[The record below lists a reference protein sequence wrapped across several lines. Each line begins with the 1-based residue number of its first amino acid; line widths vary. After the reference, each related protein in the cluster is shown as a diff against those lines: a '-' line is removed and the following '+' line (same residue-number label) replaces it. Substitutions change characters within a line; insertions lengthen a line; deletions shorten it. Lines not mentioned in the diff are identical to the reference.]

1 MSKDRGQLALVLHS
15 HMPYVEGFG
24 TWPGG
29 EEWLWEAWAD
39 CYARLFDVIEGQP
52 VTLSLTPVLCDQF
65 ESLRGPAG
73 DRMLRWVREVR
84 EHLLQEDIGGFE
96 HVDCP
101 GLAAEMRRQ
110 LAEYRASAARFE
122 GELGRDLIAVC
133 ARLAASGVELWTSA
147 STHAIVP
154 LLATDFGADLQVG
167 LGARSH
173 RERFGQWG
181 GGFWLPECAY
191 RKGIE
196 PLLARNGVRYFCI
209 DQTNQFGLGSL
220 DHMQP
225 VAAEN
230 DLVALPI
237 DWQTVSKIWAMD
249 GYPAAAPY
257 RSSFRRSLHSHMPW
271 RNDDGDYDPQAA
283 RAQADAHAKEFVE
296 SAVARLDDFRQA
308 RGRPGLLTCAV
319 DTELLGHWWYEGPWF
334 LQSVIEHAQC
344 VGLALA
350 TAAGALENAEPVPRA
365 LGTSSWGKGK
375 DLSTWDSP
383 SVDAL
388 AWRTRDAE
396 LKLHDLLGLVTA
408 GASRPAE
415 PRGQSASGDLQN
427 AALRAA
433 RELMAM
439 QSSDWAFQISNDKAD
454 AYARGRFDGH
464 AAHFAELV
472 TAMSQSFSAVQSPHA
487 PVDPQLANLAPALDI
502 DTLKRFLCGH

>member
-65 ESLRGPAG
+65 ESLRGSAG

-84 EHLLQEDIGGFE
+84 EHLLEEDIDGFTR
-96 HVDCP
+96 VDCP

-110 LAEYRASAARFE
+110 LAQYRASATRFE

-133 ARLAASGVELWTSA
+133 KRLASSGVELWTSA
-147 STHAIVP
+147 YTHAIVP
-154 LLATDFGADLQVG
+154 LLATDFGVDLQIG
-167 LGARSH
+167 LGAQSH
-173 RERFGQWG
+173 RERFGEWS

-191 RKGIE
+191 RPGIE
-196 PLLARNGVRYFCI
+196 PQLARNGVGYFCV
-209 DQTNQFGLGSL
+209 DQTNQLGLGSL
-220 DHMQP
+220 DHLQP
-225 VAAEN
+225 SVTES

-249 GYPAAAPY
+249 GYPVAAPY
-257 RSSFRRSLHSHMPW
+257 RSSFRRSMHSHMPW
-271 RNDDGDYDPQAA
+271 RNDGGDYDPRAA
-283 RAQADAHAKEFVE
+283 RTQADAHAKEFVE
-296 SAVARLDDFRQA
+296 AAAARLDEFRQA

-334 LQSVIEHAQC
+334 LQSVFEHAKH
-344 VGLALA
+344 VGLVMT
-350 TAAGALENAEPVPRA
+350 TAASALENAEPVPRM
-365 LGTSSWGKGK
+365 LGTSSWGKAK
-375 DLSTWDSP
+375 DLSTWDAP
-383 SVDAL
+383 SVQEL
-388 AWRTRDAE
+388 AWRTRSAE
-396 LKLHDLLGLVTA
+396 LQLHDLMAAIAA
-408 GASRPAE
+408 GASQPDHQLNQE
-415 PRGQSASGDLQN
+415 TSEDTQN
-427 AALRAA
+427 TVLRAA
-433 RELMAM
+433 RELLAM

-454 AYARGRFDGH
+454 AYARGRFEGH

-472 TAMSQSFSAVQSPHA
+472 TAVSQSSSAVQSPHT
-487 PVDPQLANLAPALDI
+487 PVDPQLANLAPALNI